1 MAGKARVHELAKE
14 LGVTSKQLLETLNEQ
29 GEFVKSASSTVE
41 APVARRIRKLFAG
54 KTAQAENTDKTA
66 EKTSSRAKPAA
77 AKKSRKTTS
86 STNSVSPA
94 TVSAAKPAK
103 PGAAKK
109 PVPKPAPA
117 KASSVAKTDAAKTSR
132 KPTPATAVSYTHL
145 TLPTI
150 YSV

>member
-77 AKKSRKTTS
+77 AKKSGKTTS

-132 KPTPATAVSYTHL
+132 NSCNCG
-145 TLPTI
+145 
-150 YSV
+150 

>member
-86 STNSVSPA
+86 NN
-94 TVSAAKPAK
+94 
-103 PGAAKK
+103 
-109 PVPKPAPA
+109 
-117 KASSVAKTDAAKTSR
+117 
-132 KPTPATAVSYTHL
+132 L
-145 TLPTI
+145 TLLRSILTI
-150 YSV
+150 GAIIFSITQTLQDNLSSSCSCYSTKIARSVIIF